1 MFLDSLPR
9 KLDWRKQFS
18 EKEKKTC
25 MSESMLVDK
34 LLCSP
39 YILLNLLQ
47 YIERQIVL
55 SIGCQDAPGTLTQSV
70 EVTWPLM
77 PMNVLCA

>member
-1 MFLDSLPR
+1 MAGAVLRL
-9 KLDWRKQFS
+9 
-18 EKEKKTC
+18 
-25 MSESMLVDK
+25 MLLMLAGDL